1 MIQIG
6 INIAVKGSK
15 ISGTPPPPI
24 APVSSVPPVI
34 SGGTSVGSLLTSTL
48 GSWLNFPISYAF
60 QWKRNTIDIPSATT
74 STYTLVQADAAQDI
88 FCVVTATNA
97 GGSTPATSNN
107 IYIFD
112 LDAQN
117 FITNAAISGITQQ
130 LSINNLVIGLKLDSL
145 WTKMLAVYPFVG
157 GTATTCKFNL
167 KNPLDT
173 NAAFRLFFSGGWTF
187 SNNGIQPNGTNAYA
201 DTFLI
206 PNTSW
211 TLNNG
216 SVSAYS
222 RTNNTESGVLY
233 GTKGLN
239 YSSSVYPVLDT
250 SLSYVFHNAFGV
262 QLATP
267 PTTTAINFMS
277 SRINTN
283 EIIVALNGTTT
294 PYSSTPAFLSTSS
307 IYLGARNNNNAVP
320 PDLWS
325 GRQLAFAHIGT
336 GLTQAECTL
345 LYNRIQTFQTTLG
358 RANP

>member
-6 INIAVKGSK
+6 INIAVKGAG
-15 ISGTPPPPI
+15 ISGPPPI

-34 SGGTSVGSLLTSTL
+34 SGNTSVGSLLTSTL

-60 QWKRNTIDIPSATT
+60 QWKRNTINIPSATT

-88 FCVVTATNA
+88 TCQVTATNA
-97 GGSTPATSNN
+97 AGSTPATSNN

-117 FITNAAISGITQQ
+117 FITNAAITDNTQQ

-157 GTATTCKFNL
+157 GTATTCKYNL

-187 SNNGIQPNGTNAYA
+187 SNNGIQPNGTNTYA

-222 RTNNTESGVLY
+222 RTNNIESSSVIY
-233 GTKGLN
+233 GTKG
-239 YSSSVYPVLDT
+239 SSFNSAVYPIIDT
-250 SLSYVFHNAFGV
+250 AFGSV
-262 QLATP
+262 LHNGLNSATLSPP
-267 PTTTAINFMS
+267 PTTTAINLIS

-283 EIIVALNGTTT
+283 QIIVALNGTTV
-294 PYSSTPAFLSTSS
+294 PYVSTPTALSTAS
-307 IYLGARNNNNAVP
+307 IYLGARNNNGVT
-320 PDLWS
+320 PDLYS
-325 GRQLAFAHIGT
+325 SRQLAFAHIGT

-358 RANP
+358 RQV